1 MSHQNFKACI
11 DACNE
16 CAAACE
22 HCATA
27 CIHEKDAP
35 ALAQCIEFDRYC
47 ADMCRT
53 AAAFMDR
60 SDEHTINFVKK
71 FCALCADICSACAVE
86 CEKHIRMEHCKKC
99 AEACR
104 KCAAECSKMADM

>member
-1 MSHQNFKACI
+1 MSHEKFNVCI
-11 DACNE
+11 DACND

-27 CIHEKDAP
+27 CAHEVD
-35 ALAQCIEFDRYC
+35 ALAQAKCIELDRYC

-53 AAAFMDR
+53 AAAFMAR
-60 SDEHTINFVKK
+60 SDEHTLDFVKK
-71 FCALCADICSACAVE
+71 FCKLCEEICTSCAIE
-86 CEKHIRMEHCKKC
+86 CEKHSHIDHCKKC

-104 KCAAECSKMADM
+104 KCAVECANM